1 MFPALKEFY
10 WGVFLFIYFCVL
22 FVFISHPFRCWWSLK
37 LGLQLLWFTGVPTQV
52 PVAICYR
59 LGLLMSEWMGPFGEC
74 VLLWVFK
81 RPSKF
86 VLHLQKILALSYYVA
101 EHQFTG
107 ICVCEV
113 NLFRNRNLFL
123 IVHMS
128 KGLNYCINMK
138 IVAQLLN

>member
-1 MFPALKEFY
+1 MNEWDLLENVSCCEFLK
-10 WGVFLFIYFCVL
+10 G
-22 FVFISHPFRCWWSLK
+22 LK
-37 LGLQLLWFTGVPTQV
+37 L
-52 PVAICYR
+52 
-59 LGLLMSEWMGPFGEC
+59 
-74 VLLWVFK
+74 
-81 RPSKF
+81 

-128 KGLNYCINMK
+128 KELNYCINMK